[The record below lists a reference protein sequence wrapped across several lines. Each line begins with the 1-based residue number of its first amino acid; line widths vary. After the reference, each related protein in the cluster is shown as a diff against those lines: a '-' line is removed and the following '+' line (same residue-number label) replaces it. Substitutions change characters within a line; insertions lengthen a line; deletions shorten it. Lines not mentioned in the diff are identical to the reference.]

1 MGCPQRY
8 LESDEGGPSDARTAA
23 VMGGKWNEVDV
34 AIAGLDVE
42 QLIARHQ
49 LSAAALVHG

>member
-1 MGCPQRY
+1 
-8 LESDEGGPSDARTAA
+8 
-23 VMGGKWNEVDV
+23 MGGKWNEVDG